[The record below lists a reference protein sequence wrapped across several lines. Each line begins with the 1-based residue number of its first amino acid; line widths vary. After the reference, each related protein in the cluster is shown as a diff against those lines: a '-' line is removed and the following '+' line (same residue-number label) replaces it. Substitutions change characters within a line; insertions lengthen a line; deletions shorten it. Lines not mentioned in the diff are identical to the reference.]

1 MKKGKNG
8 FYCTT
13 ATINGKRKYFYG
25 KTPQIAVEKRNSFIA
40 KVKDFPYLDDH
51 VTLSEWVEAW
61 LNGIKNTV
69 TEHTW
74 FSYRGVLRRHV
85 IGVPFGYHLLE
96 DLRPALFRVYW
107 QEILDSGLSPRTV
120 CYVHTLVSA
129 ALKQAVSDGVIPSNP
144 LDYVRRPK
152 RTPSKSKSL
161 SKSQIR
167 VFFEHVKNEQLR
179 RICHFALTTGMRR
192 SEILGLRWRDVDLD
206 RATVSV
212 TQTCIVLPGSSYTL
226 VNGAKTDSSIRC
238 ISIDQGTAEMLRNQ
252 HAYFLRLKMQYP
264 KNRNCDLVFPSQILT
279 PVCPDNVTH
288 AAKKAFI
295 AAGLPEF
302 SFHSFRHT
310 HATFLIESGINYK
323 IVQERLGHSSV
334 QTTLDTY
341 THVTQKMDEEA
352 AEIASH
358 II

>member
-1 MKKGKNG
+1 MGG
-8 FYCTT
+8 GL
-13 ATINGKRKYFYG
+13 A
-25 KTPQIAVEKRNSFIA
+25 
-40 KVKDFPYLDDH
+40 
-51 VTLSEWVEAW
+51 EWY
-61 LNGIKNTV
+61 KNTV

-152 RTPSKSKSL
+152 RTPSKSKAL

-252 HAYFLRLKMQYP
+252 HTYFLRLKMQYP
-264 KNRNCDLVFPSQILT
+264 KNRKL
-279 PVCPDNVTH
+279 
-288 AAKKAFI
+288 
-295 AAGLPEF
+295 
-302 SFHSFRHT
+302 
-310 HATFLIESGINYK
+310 
-323 IVQERLGHSSV
+323 
-334 QTTLDTY
+334 
-341 THVTQKMDEEA
+341 
-352 AEIASH
+352 
-358 II
+358 